1 MEVSR
6 GEFLSRWSSA
16 ELFKTTEFPLSH
28 NLPPDTLSR
37 WIPSLTEETPYSVFA
52 APGSKKDYD
61 LFTSIVLMQR
71 YEALLKVNIRPNLK
85 VILQLGIEDKN
96 EEALG
101 YFKTFLQHLQQ
112 FMK

>member
-1 MEVSR
+1 
-6 GEFLSRWSSA
+6 
-16 ELFKTTEFPLSH
+16 
-28 NLPPDTLSR
+28 
-37 WIPSLTEETPYSVFA
+37 
-52 APGSKKDYD
+52 
-61 LFTSIVLMQR
+61 MQR